1 MKIENPI
8 IRFGIFFSVAF
19 IITFSMNEFMIHR
32 DLIHPHSLLET
43 ILTSIYISIMF
54 PSITYLNE
62 VRKRESHMEFK
73 RTRNKFLVSIFLFLW
88 IVNTIPYIVEKH
100 LAGTEII
107 WSKSLFLGLELALF
121 SIPLICL
128 ADLVQNRTKKKI

>member
-8 IRFGIFFSVAF
+8 IRFGIFFSLAF
-19 IITFSMNEFMIHR
+19 VITFSINEFMIHR

-88 IVNTIPYIVEKH
+88 IVNTIPHIIEKH
-100 LAGTEII
+100 LMGTEII
-107 WSKSLFLGLELALF
+107 WSRTLLSGLALALF

>member
-19 IITFSMNEFMIHR
+19 VITFIMNVLMIHK
-32 DLIHPHSLLET
+32 DTIHPHFLIDT

-88 IVNTIPYIVEKH
+88 IINTIPYIVEKH

-107 WSKSLFLGLELALF
+107 WSKSLFSGLALALI
-121 SIPLICL
+121 SIPLICFFGIPKP
-128 ADLVQNRTKKKI
+128 QHT

>member
-8 IRFGIFFSVAF
+8 IRFGIFFSVVFA
-19 IITFSMNEFMIHR
+19 ITFIMNVLMIPTES
-32 DLIHPHSLLET
+32 IHPHFLMDT
-43 ILTSIYISIMF
+43 ILTSIYISIIF

-88 IVNTIPYIVEKH
+88 IVNTIPHIIEKH
-100 LAGTEII
+100 LMGTEII
-107 WSKSLFLGLELALF
+107 WSRTLLSGLALALF